1 MKNMKK
7 LVFMIGLILITIGS
21 ISAQKTE
28 NKVVCFKSDMD
39 CSMCEKA
46 LAEHLKFEK
55 GVKDLKVDHGSNTI
69 YIEYKDG
76 KNTDENIAKAIEK
89 KGYKAEKISKADYDK
104 VLKET
109 KEKGHVH
116 EAEVHRV
123 RNN

>member
-1 MKNMKK
+1 MKK
-7 LVFMIGLILITIGS
+7 LALMIGLILISIG
-21 ISAQKTE
+21 IVSAQKAE

-39 CSMCEKA
+39 CSGCEKT
-46 LAEHLKFEK
+46 LTEHLKFEK

-76 KNTDENIAKAIEK
+76 KNTDENIAKSIEK

-109 KEKGHVH
+109 QEKGHVH
-116 EAEVHRV
+116 EADVHRV
-123 RNN
+123 RSN